1 MSPKIKVVLVHGGL
15 FVVTF
20 ITTTLAGAEWVYG
33 KNVLDPGFTWN
44 DFLNGLWYSVPFLLI
59 LTVHEF
65 GHYFTAVYHRVKTSL
80 PYYIPLYF
88 PFIPFLL
95 GTMGAVI
102 RIRSR
107 IESNKQHFDI
117 GLAGPLAGLA
127 VAVAVLVYGFVS
139 LPPAE
144 YVFQFHPEYRQYG
157 LDYAEKAYDPALLS
171 QPVVDVQI
179 GKNLLYLLLEYF
191 FADPAR
197 VPNPHELMHYPLLF
211 AGFLALVFTNIN
223 LLPLGQLDG
232 GHVLYG
238 LVGFTWHRRIA
249 SAIFVVFLF
258 YSGLGW
264 VSPFQPLQ
272 DLMWDIPLYLGLL
285 FFALLGLKL
294 TWKDTLMYALLIFA
308 VQYAL
313 AYLIPGVAG
322 YSGWFLF
329 LVLIGRFGVLHPA
342 AAVEVPLSRWRR
354 WLGWA
359 TLVLFILTFSPRP
372 IELKM
377 IGPAEQDHAQHAQRT
392 QAERG
397 FANTPLARQTNHP
410 GF

>member
-1 MSPKIKVVLVHGGL
+1 VL
-15 FVVTF
+15 
-20 ITTTLAGAEWVYG
+20 A
-33 KNVLDPGFTWN
+33 PGFTWN
-44 DFLNGLWYSVPFLLI
+44 DFFNGLWYSVPFLLI

-65 GHYFTAVYHRVKTSL
+65 GHYFTAIYHRVKTTL

-107 IESNKQHFDI
+107 IITNKQHFDI
-117 GLAGPLAGLA
+117 GIAGPLAGLA
-127 VAVAVLVYGFVS
+127 VAVAVLIYGFVS

-144 YVFQFHPEYRQYG
+144 YVFQFHPEYEQYG
-157 LDYAEKAYDPALLS
+157 ADYAEKAYDPALLT

-179 GKNLLYLLLEYF
+179 GKNLLYVFLEYL

-197 VPNPHELMHYPLLF
+197 VPNAHEMMHYPLLF

-238 LVGFTWHRRIA
+238 LVGFRWHRRIA
-249 SAIFVVFLF
+249 SVIFVLFLF

-264 VSPFQPLQ
+264 VSPFQPLG
-272 DLMWDIPLYLGLL
+272 DLLWDIPLYVGLL
-285 FFALLGLKL
+285 FFALMGLKRS
-294 TWKDTLMYALLIFA
+294 TKDTLMYALLIFA
-308 VQYAL
+308 VQYGLSYAVPR
-313 AYLIPGVAG
+313 IEG

-329 LVLIGRFGVLHPA
+329 LVLIGRFGVLHPPA
-342 AAVEVPLSRWRR
+342 EIEEPLSQGRQ

-372 IELKM
+372 IDLKI
-377 IGPAEQDHAQHAQRT
+377 IGPTENAPAQHA
-392 QAERG
+392 A
-397 FANTPLARQTNHP
+397 LK
-410 GF
+410 